1 MYKKLTN
8 VLTMVLL
15 LAVFS
20 LTAAIPSPAQ
30 EPSSA
35 LSPITDGIRLVAAYI
50 ADNGEQ
56 RAGVGGT
63 FEALADGE
71 FDAVL
76 IQQISLP
83 PLKTAFSKWTL
94 EHRLGG
100 VHTTCF
106 SGEKNH
112 EGIGLGVSWKLVKL
126 PLVDGVSLPTIR
138 ELSELKLG
146 LSVSV
151 DVDEAIDLR
160 FARDTTVAAVTFGWE
175 F

>member
-1 MYKKLTN
+1 MNTTKLLITL
-8 VLTMVLL
+8 VAASLL
-15 LAVFS
+15 KAV
-20 LTAAIPSPAQ
+20 IPSTALLAQ
-30 EPSSA
+30 EPSPA
-35 LSPITDGIRLVAAYI
+35 LNPVAEGIRAVAVYI

-151 DVDEAIDLR
+151 DVDEAIDGR

>member
-1 MYKKLTN
+1 MKNKIIK
-8 VLTMVLL
+8 VLTVGFFM
-15 LAVFS
+15 AMM
-20 LTAAIPSPAQ
+20 SPLVMGQ
-30 EPSSA
+30 EEPQTNPFTSA
-35 LSPITDGIRLVAAYI
+35 LRSFSIYL

-63 FEALADGE
+63 FEALSNGE

-83 PLKTAFSKWTL
+83 PYKTPFNQWTL
-94 EHRLGG
+94 EHRIGA

-112 EGIGLGVSWKLVKL
+112 EGIGIGVSWKLVKL
-126 PLVDGVSLPTIR
+126 PVVRDISLPTIR
-138 ELSELKLG
+138 ELSEIRAG

-151 DVDEAIDLR
+151 DVDEAIKGN
-160 FARDTTVAAVTFGWE
+160 FAKDATVAAVTFGWA